1 MEPSKVFENRSFVE
15 RVRGRAADVFFSLL
29 LLLCMLIPFQ
39 PRIYKFLQPF
49 SLSLINPGWHLPP
62 YFEVHLDIFIS
73 DFVILLLVFYGLKK
87 SLMQWKSFWEGENKF
102 LSLFLLISLASII
115 HSPFAT
121 YPLPYWRWMHLVLP
135 AGLFFLL
142 SRYRIEE
149 GSFSKIAQA
158 VLAASL
164 LECAIA
170 IPQYFLQ
177 HSLGLKVLGEPTLMG
192 RHYLGSH
199 FPMSDGSVWIF
210 DRLFYGVRQHFFVIR
225 AYGTL
230 PHPNIL
236 GGFMVLGLIMTYYLW
251 GQGKKR
257 GLLSGAIALQVFC
270 LFITYSRSALYAAG
284 FVTVVWVL
292 LTSLKEKKIS
302 ALVWVAGGSF
312 LLSLGLLY
320 PQLFERGGVVSYNA
334 VAQSSDALRL
344 TVQDV
349 GIAMLRAHPLLGIGF
364 NNYMLAFPTFAQGP
378 SLPAT
383 YIHNLY
389 LHLGVE
395 VGILGVLS
403 FLIFCFL
410 VLKKGW
416 EHRQS
421 AEVLTCLCVFVAF
434 LCIGLVDFYPLCA
447 QQARLIF
454 FLSAGLVMSMT
465 RYFGSRQS
473 R

>member
-1 MEPSKVFENRSFVE
+1 MEPTKVFEDRSFPE
-15 RVRGRAADVFFSLL
+15 RVRGRAADVFFGLL
-29 LLLCMLIPFQ
+29 LLLCVLIPFQ
-39 PRIYKFLQPF
+39 PRFYKFLQSF
-49 SLSLINPGWHLPP
+49 SVSLINPGWKIPE
-62 YFEVHLDIFIS
+62 YFEVHLDVFIS

-87 SLMQWKSFWEGENKF
+87 GFLHWKSFWEGENKF
-102 LSLFLLISLASII
+102 LSLFLLISLASIVN
-115 HSPFAT
+115 SPFAT
-121 YPLPYWRWMHLVLP
+121 YPLPYWRWMHLVVP
-135 AGLFFLL
+135 AFLFFLL
-142 SRYRIEE
+142 SRYRVEK
-149 GSFSKIAQA
+149 GSFSKIAKA
-158 VLAASL
+158 VVAVSL

-177 HSLGLKVLGEPTLMG
+177 HSLGLKFLGEPTLIG
-192 RHYLGSH
+192 RHYLGSN

-210 DRLFYGVRQHFFVIR
+210 DRLFYGVRDHLFVIR

-236 GGFMVLGLIMTYYLW
+236 GGVMVLGLMMTYYLW

-257 GLLSGAIALQVFC
+257 GLLSGAIVLQVFC

-284 FVTVVWVL
+284 FVTVLWIL
-292 LTSLKEKKIS
+292 LTSLREKKIS
-302 ALVWVAGGSF
+302 TLLWVTGGSF
-312 LLSLGLLY
+312 LLCLGLLY
-320 PQLFERGGVVSYNA
+320 PQLFERGGIVSYNA

-349 GIAMLRAHPLLGIGF
+349 GIAMLRAHPFLGIGF
-364 NNYMLAFPTFAQGP
+364 NNYMLAFPTFAQGQ
-378 SLPAT
+378 SMPAT

-395 VGILGVLS
+395 VGILGVLL
-403 FLIFCFL
+403 FAIFCFL

-421 AEVLTCLCVFVAF
+421 PEVLTCLCIFVAF

-447 QQARLIF
+447 QQARVIF
-454 FLSAGLVMSMT
+454 FLIAGLVAAIT
-465 RYFGSRQS
+465 RCSHQS